1 MSTPPFVDLP
11 DSVRR
16 TSLHTSRGPLAGVAV
31 DAVGDARGT
40 VLLVPGFTG
49 SKEDFIAVLEPLA
62 ARGWDVVSYDQ
73 RGQFESPGPDDEA
86 AYSLASLATDLLEVV
101 DDLGD
106 RGGAVHLVGH
116 SFGGLVAREAALASG
131 GSSIASLTLL
141 CSGPGPLPARHHDS
155 LGAMRAAL
163 PHVPLGTVYDVK
175 ESADREAGW
184 VPPNPRVEAFLRHRF
199 VSNSPWGLR
208 AKAGILLDTPDRTD
222 ELAALARSG
231 LPVGVVY
238 GPWDDA
244 WTTDEQDAVAAALGT
259 SAVVVPETGHS
270 PAAERPEDTAAA
282 LDGLL
287 LGFATSPSGTGAS

>member
-1 MSTPPFVDLP
+1 
-11 DSVRR
+11 
-16 TSLHTSRGPLAGVAV
+16 
-31 DAVGDARGT
+31 
-40 VLLVPGFTG
+40 
-49 SKEDFIAVLEPLA
+49 
-62 ARGWDVVSYDQ
+62 VSYDQ

-101 DDLGD
+101 DGLGGSGD
-106 RGGAVHLVGH
+106 VHLVGH
-116 SFGGLVAREAALASG
+116 SFGGLVAREAVLASG

-155 LGAMRAAL
+155 LGAMRSAL

-184 VPPNPRVEAFLRHRF
+184 VPPSPGVEAFLRHRF

-222 ELAALARSG
+222 ELAALARGG
-231 LPVGVVY
+231 LPVAVVY

-244 WTTDEQDAVAAALGT
+244 WTTQEQDAVAAALGT
-259 SAVVVPETGHS
+259 TAVVVPETGHS
-270 PAAERPEDTAAA
+270 PAAERPDETAEA
-282 LDGLL
+282 LDAVLA
-287 LGFATSPSGTGAS
+287 GFATSTSGTGAP